1 MVVHHGS
8 VGIARTVNGQCAR
21 RVRLGS
27 SAAYHPAS
35 TATTGQESTVML
47 VMMIHTAAQ
56 CSKKYYHR
64 RKVRRQHLLSA
75 YQTPC
80 EATSFSSCHGLDA
93 LGATRLSCAAV
104 AKTSNASY
112 STIVRQRTYVTLN
125 EISAAGWLLR
135 SRLQISE
142 NRSEIVTLRFF
153 SLRSGSDP
161 GRIKVG
167 FLRFGQIPGQKNF
180 RSVTK
185 SRRR

>member
-8 VGIARTVNGQCAR
+8 VGITRTVNEQCAR
-21 RVRLGS
+21 RVRLRS

-80 EATSFSSCHGLDA
+80 EATSAAATDFTPWA
-93 LGATRLSCAAV
+93 ATRLSCAAV

-112 STIVRQRTYVTLN
+112 STTVRQRTYVTLN
-125 EISAAGWLLR
+125 EIS
-135 SRLQISE
+135 E
-142 NRSEIVTLRFF
+142 NRSEIVTLRLF
-153 SLRSGSDP
+153 SLRSG
-161 GRIKVG
+161 
-167 FLRFGQIPGQKNF
+167 QIRGA
-180 RSVTK
+180 
-185 SRRR
+185 

>member
-1 MVVHHGS
+1 M
-8 VGIARTVNGQCAR
+8 
-21 RVRLGS
+21 RLRS

-47 VMMIHTAAQ
+47 VIMIHTAAQ

-80 EATSFSSCHGLDA
+80 EAASAAATDLTPLA
-93 LGATRLSCAAV
+93 ATRLSCVAV

-125 EISAAGWLLR
+125 EIPAPGWVLG
-135 SRLQISE
+135 SRLQIPE
-142 NRSEIVTLRFF
+142 NRSEIVTLGFF
-153 SLRSGSDP
+153 SLRSGQIR
-161 GRIKVG
+161 GHKVRFLG
-167 FLRFGQIPGQKNF
+167 FSQIRGQKN
-180 RSVTK
+180 SDP
-185 SRRR
+185 SA

>member
-8 VGIARTVNGQCAR
+8 VGITRTVNEQCAR
-21 RVRLGS
+21 RVRLRS

-35 TATTGQESTVML
+35 TATTGQESTVTL

-80 EATSFSSCHGLDA
+80 EATSAAATDLTPWA
-93 LGATRLSCAAV
+93 ATRLSCAAV

-112 STIVRQRTYVTLN
+112 STIVRQRTYVT
-125 EISAAGWLLR
+125 STRFQDPAGCWNLDSRFQKTVPR
-135 SRLQISE
+135 S
-142 NRSEIVTLRFF
+142 
-153 SLRSGSDP
+153 
-161 GRIKVG
+161 
-167 FLRFGQIPGQKNF
+167 
-180 RSVTK
+180 
-185 SRRR
+185 

>member
-1 MVVHHGS
+1 VVVHHGS
-8 VGIARTVNGQCAR
+8 VGITRTVNEQCAR
-21 RVRLGS
+21 RVRLRS

-35 TATTGQESTVML
+35 TVTPGQESTVTL

-80 EATSFSSCHGLDA
+80 EATSAAATDLHA
-93 LGATRLSCAAV
+93 LGCHETVLCCGCKNIKRLVLYHS
-104 AKTSNASY
+104 TSRY
-112 STIVRQRTYVTLN
+112 VRHLN

-135 SRLQISE
+135 FRLQISE

-153 SLRSGSDP
+153 SLRSG
-161 GRIKVG
+161 
-167 FLRFGQIPGQKNF
+167 QIRGA
-180 RSVTK
+180 
-185 SRRR
+185 